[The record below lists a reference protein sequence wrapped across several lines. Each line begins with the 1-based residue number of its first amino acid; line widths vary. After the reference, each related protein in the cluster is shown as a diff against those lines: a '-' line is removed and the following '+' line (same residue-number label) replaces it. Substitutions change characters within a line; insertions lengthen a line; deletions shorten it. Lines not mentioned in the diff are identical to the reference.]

1 VHIALAY
8 TGSGEGSD
16 HLKGSHVHV
25 AYASFG
31 EGSDHFQSYV
41 QSLFLHF
48 YKSLFL
54 GFEPMTSRSQSNSF
68 TTVPGLPF

>member
-48 YKSLFL
+48 LQ
-54 GFEPMTSRSQSNSF
+54 EVVSRI
-68 TTVPGLPF
+68 